1 MKKLSTQDF
10 YELRDKAFGNVV
22 MHPNIH
28 PSKIPTATFIWAFK
42 AEELVLVNYN
52 FPKDE

>member
-28 PSKIPTATFIWAFK
+28 PSKIPSAMFVWDFET
-42 AEELVLVNYN
+42 EDLVLVEYN